1 MLFFFVLLYAIQIYM
16 TYSQFHYLSHF
27 FFFSFFFLK
36 ERDKLTAPLS
46 VAFLRK
52 PETVGILASV
62 WVFIFQTGL
71 KERREGERNATSIQR
86 HAVR

>member
-1 MLFFFVLLYAIQIYM
+1 MQYRYIYIYIYDLFTVSLPE
-16 TYSQFHYLSHF
+16 
-27 FFFSFFFLK
+27 SFLFLFFLK
-36 ERDKLTAPLS
+36 VRDKLTAPLS

-52 PETVGILASV
+52 PETAGILASV

-71 KERREGERNATSIQR
+71 KERRERNATSIQR

>member
-16 TYSQFHYLSHF
+16 TYSQFHYLSPF
-27 FFFSFFFLK
+27 FFLFLK

-52 PETVGILASV
+52 PETAGILASV

-71 KERREGERNATSIQR
+71 KERRESEGERNATSIQR

>member
-1 MLFFFVLLYAIQIYM
+1 M

-27 FFFSFFFLK
+27 FFFFFSFLK

-52 PETVGILASV
+52 LETAGILASV
-62 WVFIFQTGL
+62 WDFIFQTGL